1 MHVVSTIPVEPD
13 ASMDAV
19 AFSCAAVVKD
29 CSKLNCSYN
38 KGRISS
44 EQANVQVHW
53 GNNFKNSFKVEDREN
68 VIHMTKMMMIRR
80 RRRVQMVMNKERS
93 NSC

>member
-1 MHVVSTIPVEPD
+1 MHVVSTISVEPD

-19 AFSCAAVVKD
+19 ACSCAAVVKD

-53 GNNFKNSFKVEDREN
+53 GNNCKNSFKVEDREECD
-68 VIHMTKMMMIRR
+68 TYGKGGDD
-80 RRRVQMVMNKERS
+80 KEEKAGS
-93 NSC
+93 DGDD